1 MEKIRQPKVKKK
13 KYKIISHYN
22 LQVVKNKMPKRG
34 KSFSISTLQGGGG
47 TYNIFWLGE
56 KREINGIKL
65 KTKL

>member
-34 KSFSISTLQGGGG
+34 KSFSISTLKGGGG
-47 TYNIFWLGE
+47 TYNSF
-56 KREINGIKL
+56 
-65 KTKL
+65 

>member
-34 KSFSISTLQGGGG
+34 KSFSISTLKGGGG
-47 TYNIFWLGE
+47 VRTIVFDWV
-56 KREINGIKL
+56 KREK
-65 KTKL
+65 